1 MKELSKHYY
10 LGVDLG
16 STTAKYV
23 LMDSKANILRK
34 SYVRHQSAVVEVLI
48 KELSALS
55 DFAHAPLTVNFTGS
69 AALNLAE
76 SLNVPFVQEVIAAS
90 TYLKSGP
97 ETVDVAIELG
107 GEDGKIIFLSNGV
120 ELRMNEACAGGTGA
134 FIDQMATL
142 LNVSTP
148 ELNELAKKAQQ
159 IHPIA
164 SRCGVFAK
172 TDLVALLNQGVSKAD
187 IAKSVFAAVC
197 EQTISGLACGREIV
211 GNVSF
216 LGGPLSFLT
225 ELKQS
230 FIDKL
235 SGPCTKFLEFTDTQ
249 YAIAYGAARA
259 ALKAEQQQ
267 QNLQATPC
275 LDVHHPARSR
285 SNSSSESTAIREPAS
300 SVSGLATDDGHS
312 FTSATPT
319 TTIAALLEALQS
331 CRNTTTS
338 SRLSP
343 LFTVKSTTASAS
355 SAIAYAATDS
365 ESESASAFAANAAD
379 DADSLTVSEALDVA
393 ADTDDIAADDT
404 TMETTAAPDIDQSD
418 IALTFNEH
426 TGGAHAGADSY
437 GSTESYSDFVKRHAA
452 HSVVQKD
459 LSTASGPLY
468 LGIDLGSTT
477 IKLVLINEQ
486 RELLASFYAHN
497 GGEPL
502 RNLMPKVKEL
512 VHNLPHEAYIAAI
525 CTTGYGAELAKAALN
540 AQFSEVETLAHQK
553 AAVAFDPEVTY
564 VIDIGGQDMKCIK
577 VDHGVIAS
585 IQLNEAC
592 SSGCGSFLETFAA
605 QLQLPLP
612 EFVKQALE
620 AQAPCDL
627 GTRCTVF
634 MNSKVK
640 QAQRD
645 NVAIGDIAAGL
656 CLSIVRNALYKV
668 LRIHDSAEL
677 GEHVVVQGGTFL
689 NDAILRAFELNIGR
703 DVIRPNIAGL
713 MGAFGSALIAQERCV
728 NKDRVHALTF
738 PDELFDLS
746 KIKTRDFRC
755 KGCNNHCM
763 LTMNTFLSGQ
773 KHIHGN
779 RCDFP
784 LNHSGRVKDDQGNF
798 YERKFK
804 LLFERPILFS
814 KAQHAQAEAEVEAQ
828 AQAQAKAH
836 AAALEA
842 AQRRRAALQAQAAAK
857 RAQQQQQGTRAES
870 AAVQEQAQH
879 ETQLQASAA
888 ALASSVAKAQQLKK
902 QYERSCTTGDD
913 PVAQSAQELEAA
925 EAARQA
931 RLQRALA
938 VARAAKAQKQATA
951 AAAVAAATANAA
963 NAAAAS
969 ATSAAS
975 ATTSATATSAAQ
987 AATAAPAA
995 ASTAGTVGNA
1005 GTVVPETPA
1014 TPAVLLGN
1022 QLVIPADVAVATRG
1036 SIGIPRVLNI
1046 FEHYPFWHA
1055 LFNELHFNVV
1065 LSPVSTKEI
1074 SSLGQTS
1081 IPSQSLCLPA
1091 KLAHGHITYLAEQ
1104 GVKRIF
1110 LPCVPK
1116 EDKYFAENDDS
1127 FACPVVGGYPEAL
1140 KLNLQSL
1147 YPELKLYTPY
1157 LLLGA
1162 DKSIIKAIQEIDPSI
1177 KKKEILNAIEVARD
1191 AMRQYHHDLCMM
1203 AIEQVELSQK
1213 QKLPLVVLSGH
1224 PYHVDPLLN
1233 HGIPALIASMG
1244 TVIVSEDAIAMLTQQ
1259 GPKLDVV
1266 NQWAFHSRL
1275 YRAAQYVIEHQNS
1288 QMVQLVSFGCGIDAI
1303 TSEQVKKILESHH
1316 KIYTMLKID
1325 EGDTLGAAKIR
1336 LRSLL
1341 CATADANAAHP
1352 ATATTTA
1359 NATANATIAAPA
1371 PATGSEASSETVSAV
1386 LEPVRE
1392 SNLAAAALAHEEI
1405 AHIKAEALSATNSAT
1420 TVHMV
1425 EGQLQVTATSTSAN
1439 SCALPQSAK
1448 PENTMTLA
1456 EAMSNDALKERTL
1469 YMPQMA
1475 PIHFPILATCLRS
1488 LGYKVKLLDEVSSHA
1503 IEMGLKH
1510 VNNDACYPAIV
1521 AIGQLLEPVAAG
1533 QIDPQTSALLLA
1545 QTCGP
1550 CRATN
1555 YPALLNWALH
1565 DLHAQDIPV
1574 VTLQG
1579 SDLQDE
1585 KLHLK
1590 LGLKGL
1596 KRLTLSLLY
1605 GDLLQSLYLHCH
1617 TYEQVPGTSLKLVQH
1632 YHHELNEEV
1641 LSKPKQFK
1649 RRVHDMVSEFS
1660 RIPLRHE
1667 LRPKVGIVG
1676 EILLKYHPDANSE
1689 LVENIIAEGGEPV
1702 LGDISA
1708 FVLYCL
1714 HDSIYQ
1720 AQHLGTSKLKAT
1732 VSWLLLR
1739 SFEAKRRIIISALK
1753 NSKFEPL
1760 PCFSDLMRYGSKFV
1774 SLGQQAGEGWLLTAE
1789 MVDFIEHRIENIIC
1803 VQPFACLPNHITGK
1817 GVMRALRETY
1827 AQANL
1832 CSIDYEA
1839 GSAQSNVLNRI
1850 KLFITQAKDNL
1861 IAQQQAQQ
1869 LAAQQAQQDHAV
1881 SAAASRTTLGATAV
1895 AAVETPNFV
1904 RGKGKPDPFTQYAH
1918 LHTKA
1923 DNDEQ
1928 NFSRSEGSAERGDD
1942 EEELSSNM

>member
-76 SLNVPFVQEVIAAS
+76 SLDVPFVQEVIAAS

-142 LNVSTP
+142 LNVTTP

-300 SVSGLATDDGHS
+300 SVSGLTTDDGHS

-343 LFTVKSTTASAS
+343 LFTVKSTTASAT
-355 SAIAYAATDS
+355 SATASD
-365 ESESASAFAANAAD
+365 SASAFSADVANAAED
-379 DADSLTVSEALDVA
+379 DDSLTVSEALDVA
-393 ADTDDIAADDT
+393 EDTEDLVAEVDVTTNDT
-404 TMETTAAPDIDQSD
+404 ATPDSDQSD
-418 IALTFNEH
+418 IALTFNER

-437 GSTESYSDFVKRHAA
+437 GSAESYSDFVKRHAA

-512 VHNLPHEAYIAAI
+512 VHNLPPEAYIAAI

-784 LNHSGRVKDDQGNF
+784 LNHTGRVKDDQGNF

-842 AQRRRAALQAQAAAK
+842 VQRRRAALQAQAAAK
-857 RAQQQQQGTRAES
+857 RAQQQQQGASAE
-870 AAVQEQAQH
+870 AQEQAQQ
-879 ETQLQASAA
+879 EAQLQASAA

-913 PVAQSAQELEAA
+913 PVAQSTQELEAA

-938 VARAAKAQKQATA
+938 VARAAKAQKQA
-951 AAAVAAATANAA
+951 AAATATDN
-963 NAAAAS
+963 
-969 ATSAAS
+969 AAS
-975 ATTSATATSAAQ
+975 ATTPATAASAAS
-987 AATAAPAA
+987 AKAAAPAA
-995 ASTAGTVGNA
+995 TGAAGAAGAVGTA
-1005 GTVVPETPA
+1005 VPETPA

-1104 GVKRIF
+1104 GVERIF

-1341 CATADANAAHP
+1341 CATADANAA
-1352 ATATTTA
+1352 T
-1359 NATANATIAAPA
+1359 AAPA
-1371 PATGSEASSETVSAV
+1371 PATGSEAASAV

-1405 AHIKAEALSATNSAT
+1405 AHAQVTTAAASSNGAATA
-1420 TVHMV
+1420 HMV
-1425 EGQLQVTATSTSAN
+1425 EGQLQVPATSTAAN
-1439 SCALPQSAK
+1439 SCSLPQSAK
-1448 PENTMTLA
+1448 PDNTMTLS

-1521 AIGQLLEPVAAG
+1521 AIGQLLEPVASG

-1617 TYEQVPGTSLKLVQH
+1617 TYEQVPGTALKLVQH

-1881 SAAASRTTLGATAV
+1881 SSAAASRTTLGATAV

-1904 RGKGKPDPFTQYAH
+1904 HGKGKPDPFTQYAH

-1928 NFSRSEGSAERGDD
+1928 NFSRADGSAERGDD
-1942 EEELSSNM
+1942 DEELSSNM